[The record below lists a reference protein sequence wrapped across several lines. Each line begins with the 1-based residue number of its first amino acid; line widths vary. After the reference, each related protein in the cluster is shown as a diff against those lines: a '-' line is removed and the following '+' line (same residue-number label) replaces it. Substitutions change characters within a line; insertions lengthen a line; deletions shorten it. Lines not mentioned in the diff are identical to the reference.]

1 MFRSIAL
8 KVCIER
14 HVRKEDFYYYTYFSS
29 SVFDGLLYLCV
40 LCIGTAL
47 WGRNYAYLVAYL
59 LLGFYIVNI
68 HSQSVLRSI
77 FDFLAHENKFRNI
90 SILVSIML
98 KAVIFL
104 VMVNFVS
111 QCV

>member
-40 LCIGTAL
+40 LCIVTAL

-59 LLGFYIVNI
+59 LLGFYIVI
-68 HSQSVLRSI
+68 RSI

-90 SILVSIML
+90 FWSL
-98 KAVIFL
+98 
-104 VMVNFVS
+104 
-111 QCV
+111 

>member
-40 LCIGTAL
+40 LCIVTAL

-68 HSQSVLRSI
+68 HTSQSVLRSI

-90 SILVSIML
+90 FWSL
-98 KAVIFL
+98 
-104 VMVNFVS
+104 
-111 QCV
+111 

>member
-14 HVRKEDFYYYTYFSS
+14 HVRKKDFYYYTYYFSS

-47 WGRNYAYLVAYL
+47 WGRNYAYLAY
-59 LLGFYIVNI
+59 
-68 HSQSVLRSI
+68 I
-77 FDFLAHENKFRNI
+77 FVIGLF
-90 SILVSIML
+90 IL
-98 KAVIFL
+98 
-104 VMVNFVS
+104 
-111 QCV
+111 